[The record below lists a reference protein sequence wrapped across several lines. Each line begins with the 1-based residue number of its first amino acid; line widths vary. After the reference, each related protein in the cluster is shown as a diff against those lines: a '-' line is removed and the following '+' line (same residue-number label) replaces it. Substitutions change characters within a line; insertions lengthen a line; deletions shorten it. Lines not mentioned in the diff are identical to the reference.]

1 MQLSCE
7 KHKQI
12 FTCQKVDTWV
22 EKQLDVFTSGQY
34 GANYDATKIIMENF
48 EEYKTQ
54 LELQKVVSH
63 RG

>member
-1 MQLSCE
+1 M
-7 KHKQI
+7 
-12 FTCQKVDTWV
+12 DTWV